1 MAGVDAA
8 ATHSEQGQH
17 WCQKQQPEKFAV
29 QTHFGTIDSVNLMAT
44 LNFPSTPARLIR
56 AGFALLALVLTPLAT
71 RADDAAPRQFA
82 PRFERAHTE
91 TVERARRQTNDAAIA
106 WELGRACFDL
116 AEFATNNAQR
126 APLAEQGITACRRA
140 IALDS
145 NSAPAHY
152 YLALNCGQLARVK
165 LFSALGLLDQ
175 MEAAFLRSI
184 EIDPHFDYA
193 GAHRALGILYR
204 DAPGWPTSLGSKKK
218 ARGQLEKAVE
228 LHPEYPGNRLNHLD
242 SLLQWGEKKT
252 VQSQIPATD
261 QMLKAARIKFTGE
274 AWAFDWHDWD
284 RLWKK
289 ISAKSGVIQARSLKD
304 PLR

>member
-1 MAGVDAA
+1 
-8 ATHSEQGQH
+8 
-17 WCQKQQPEKFAV
+17 
-29 QTHFGTIDSVNLMAT
+29 MAT

-56 AGFALLALVLTPLAT
+56 VGLAFLALVLMPLGAW
-71 RADDAAPRQFA
+71 ADDAAPRQFA

-91 TVERARRQTNDAAIA
+91 AIDRARLQTNDVTAA
-106 WELGRACFDL
+106 WQLGRACFDL

-126 APLAEQGITACRRA
+126 APLAEQGIAACRRA

-184 EIDPHFDYA
+184 EIDSHFDYA

-218 ARGQLEKAVE
+218 ARVQMEKAVE

-242 SLLQWGEKKT
+242 SLLHWGEKKT
-252 VQSQIPATD
+252 VQTQIPATD
-261 QMLKAARIKFTGE
+261 QMLKAARTKFSGE
-274 AWAFDWHDWD
+274 EWALDWHDWD

-289 ISAKSGVIQARSLKD
+289 IRTKAGVIQARSPKEL
-304 PLR
+304 LR

>member
-1 MAGVDAA
+1 
-8 ATHSEQGQH
+8 
-17 WCQKQQPEKFAV
+17 
-29 QTHFGTIDSVNLMAT
+29 MAT
-44 LNFPSTPARLIR
+44 LNFPAAPTTLIR
-56 AGFALLALVLTPLAT
+56 AGLAVLALLLTPLAA
-71 RADDAAPRQFA
+71 RADDAPPRQFA
-82 PRFERAHTE
+82 PRFERAQAE
-91 TVERARRQTNDAAIA
+91 AVERARRQSNDVTAA

-126 APLAEQGITACRRA
+126 APLAEQGIAACRRA

-175 MEAAFLRSI
+175 MEAAFLRSM

-193 GAHRALGILYR
+193 GAHRALGLLYR

-218 ARGQLEKAVE
+218 ARAHLDKAVE
-228 LHPEYPGNRLNHLD
+228 LHPEYPGNRLNLLD

-252 VQSQIPATD
+252 VQSQIAVTE
-261 QMLKAARIKFTGE
+261 QMLKAARAKFSGE
-274 AWAFDWHDWD
+274 AWTFDWHDWD

-289 ISAKSGVIQARSLKD
+289 IGAKSGVIQARSPKD

>member
-1 MAGVDAA
+1 
-8 ATHSEQGQH
+8 
-17 WCQKQQPEKFAV
+17 
-29 QTHFGTIDSVNLMAT
+29 MAT
-44 LNFPSTPARLIR
+44 LNFLATFTRPIHGA
-56 AGFALLALVLTPLAT
+56 FALFVMLLAPLAA
-71 RADDAAPRQFA
+71 RAEDGPPLQFA
-82 PRFERAHTE
+82 PRFERAHTAAA
-91 TVERARRQTNDAAIA
+91 ERARRQTNDAATA

-126 APLAEQGITACRRA
+126 APLAEQGIANCRRA
-140 IALDS
+140 IDLDS
-145 NSAPAHY
+145 NCAPAHY

-175 MEAAFLRSI
+175 MESAFLRSI
-184 EIDPHFDYA
+184 AIDPHFDYA
-193 GAHRALGILYR
+193 GAHRALGLLYR

-218 ARGQLEKAVE
+218 ARMQLEKAVE
-228 LHPEYPGNRLNHLD
+228 LHPAYPGNRLNYLD

-261 QMLKAARIKFTGE
+261 EMLKAARTKFVGE
-274 AWAFDWHDWD
+274 TWAFDWHDWD

-289 ISAKSGVIQARSLKD
+289 ISAKVGVIQARSPKD

>member
-1 MAGVDAA
+1 
-8 ATHSEQGQH
+8 
-17 WCQKQQPEKFAV
+17 
-29 QTHFGTIDSVNLMAT
+29 MAT
-44 LNFPSTPARLIR
+44 INLLVTFTRPIHAPLVLI
-56 AGFALLALVLTPLAT
+56 ALLLAPLAG
-71 RADDAAPRQFA
+71 RAEDGPPLQFA
-82 PRFERAHTE
+82 PRFERAHAE
-91 TVERARRQTNDAAIA
+91 AVERARQQTNDATTA
-106 WELGRACFDL
+106 WKLGRACFDL

-126 APLAEQGITACRRA
+126 APLAEQGIAACRRA

-145 NSAPAHY
+145 NSAPANY

-175 MEAAFLRSI
+175 MESAFLRSI

-218 ARGQLEKAVE
+218 ARLQLEKAVE
-228 LHPEYPGNRLNHLD
+228 LHPAYPGNRLNYLD

-252 VQSQIPATD
+252 VQSQIPVTD
-261 QMLKAARIKFTGE
+261 QMLKTARTKFSGE
-274 AWAFDWHDWD
+274 EWAFDWHDWD

-289 ISAKSGVIQARSLKD
+289 ISAKAGVIQARSPKD